1 MKKTIKAIILLCLMA
16 IMLFCIASCD
26 VLDSYLRNP
35 SEITPKET
43 TSDDTPVVK
52 DYKLVLVTDS
62 SINNNKVSNYVLTL
76 VIGADNKI
84 VAARFDCADITPAL
98 DEAGALIAQDSV
110 TTKVEYGA
118 SYGMAG
124 GSWAEQVKAFED
136 AIVGKTADE
145 VASLDLTLV
154 AGCTMPYSPY
164 TFKAL
169 VAKAFA
175 STLKVSFSTAD
186 TITVGTAINSAVKS
200 GKGGKVTVGSDFAGV
215 VMANGKV
222 VATMIDS
229 CEQSFTIADGALV
242 APETAAVSKNDQG
255 DTYGGGTPEAPA
267 MAAGHW
273 YQQAQAFADSTVGKT
288 AAELENLETVSDAL
302 AAAGCTMK
310 NTTGGYK
317 TTIIAAVGY
326 AR

>member
-1 MKKTIKAIILLCLMA
+1 MKEKFNAILKKINFQKNWKIFVAALVGVAVLITVIALLAGGKAPEA
-16 IMLFCIASCD
+16 EA
-26 VLDSYLRNP
+26 
-35 SEITPKET
+35 
-43 TSDDTPVVK
+43 K
-52 DYKLVLVTDS
+52 DYTLVVVTDS
-62 SINNNKVSNYVLTL
+62 SIDNNNKVSNYVLTL

-84 VAARFDCADITPAL
+84 VAARFDCAEITPAL

-169 VAKAFA
+169 VTKAFA

-200 GKGGKVTVGSDFAGV
+200 SRGGASATSDFAGV

-222 VATMIDS
+222 VATMLDS
-229 CEQSFTIADGALV
+229 CEQRFTIAEGVLV
-242 APETAAVSKNDQG
+242 APETAAVSKNEG
-255 DTYGGGTPEAPA
+255 EGYVMPA
-267 MAAGHW
+267 GSWAK
-273 YQQAQAFADSTVGKT
+273 QAQAFANSTVGKT

-302 AAAGCTMK
+302 AAAGCTMQ

>member
-1 MKKTIKAIILLCLMA
+1 MKEKFNAILKKINFQKNWKIFVAALVGVAVLITVIALLAGGKA
-16 IMLFCIASCD
+16 
-26 VLDSYLRNP
+26 
-35 SEITPKET
+35 PKAEA
-43 TSDDTPVVK
+43 K
-52 DYKLVLVTDS
+52 DYTLVVVTDS
-62 SINNNKVSNYVLTL
+62 SIDNNNKVSNYVLTL

-98 DEAGALIAQDSV
+98 DEAGALIAQTSV
-110 TTKVEYGA
+110 ATKVEQGA
-118 SYGMAG
+118 SYAMTS
-124 GSWAEQVKAFED
+124 GSWAEQAKAFED

-200 GKGGKVTVGSDFAGV
+200 GKGGKVAVGSDFAGV

-255 DTYGGGTPEAPA
+255 EGYVMPAGT
-267 MAAGHW
+267 W
-273 YQQAQAFADSTVGKT
+273 YKQAQAFADSTVGKT
-288 AAELENLETVSDAL
+288 ATELENLETVSDAL
-302 AAAGCTMK
+302 AAAGCTMQ

>member
-1 MKKTIKAIILLCLMA
+1 MKEKFNAILKKINFQKNWKIFVAALVGVAVLITVIALLAGGKAPEA
-16 IMLFCIASCD
+16 EA
-26 VLDSYLRNP
+26 
-35 SEITPKET
+35 
-43 TSDDTPVVK
+43 K
-52 DYKLVLVTDS
+52 DYTLVVVTDS
-62 SINNNKVSNYVLTL
+62 SIDNNNKVSNYVLTL

-98 DEAGALIAQDSV
+98 DEAGALIAQTSV
-110 TTKVEYGA
+110 ATKVEQGA
-118 SYGMAG
+118 SYAMTG
-124 GSWAEQVKAFED
+124 GSWAEQAKAFED

-200 GKGGKVTVGSDFAGV
+200 GKGGKVAVGSDFAGV

-229 CEQSFTIADGALV
+229 CEQSFTIAEGALV

-255 DTYGGGTPEAPA
+255 EGYVMPAGT
-267 MAAGHW
+267 W
-273 YQQAQAFADSTVGKT
+273 YKQAQAFADSTVGKT

-302 AAAGCTMK
+302 AAAGCTMQ

>member
-1 MKKTIKAIILLCLMA
+1 MKEKFNAILKKINFQKNWKIFVAALVGVAVLITVIALLAGGKAPEA
-16 IMLFCIASCD
+16 EA
-26 VLDSYLRNP
+26 
-35 SEITPKET
+35 
-43 TSDDTPVVK
+43 K
-52 DYKLVLVTDS
+52 DYTLVVVTDS
-62 SINNNKVSNYVLTL
+62 SIDNNNKVSNYVLTL

-98 DEAGALIAQDSV
+98 DEAGALIAQTSV
-110 TTKVEYGA
+110 ATKVEQGA
-118 SYGMAG
+118 SYAMTS
-124 GSWAEQVKAFED
+124 GSWAEQAKAFED

-175 STLKVSFSTAD
+175 STLKVNFSTAD

-200 GKGGKVTVGSDFAGV
+200 GKGGKVSVASDFAGV

-229 CEQSFTIADGALV
+229 CEQSFTIEDGALV

-255 DTYGGGTPEAPA
+255 ESYVMPAGT
-267 MAAGHW
+267 W
-273 YQQAQAFADSTVGKT
+273 YKQAQAFADSTVGKT
-288 AAELENLETVSDAL
+288 VDELANIDVVSDAL
-302 AAAGCTMK
+302 AAAGCTMQ

-317 TTIIAAVGY
+317 TTIIAAAGY

>member
-1 MKKTIKAIILLCLMA
+1 MKEKFNAILKKINFQKNWKIFVAALVGVAVLITVIALLAGGKAPEA
-16 IMLFCIASCD
+16 EA
-26 VLDSYLRNP
+26 
-35 SEITPKET
+35 
-43 TSDDTPVVK
+43 K
-52 DYKLVLVTDS
+52 DYTLVVVTDS
-62 SINNNKVSNYVLTL
+62 SIDNNNKVSNYVLTL

-98 DEAGALIAQDSV
+98 DEAGALIAQTSV
-110 TTKVEYGA
+110 ATKVEQGA
-118 SYGMAG
+118 SYAMTS
-124 GSWAEQVKAFED
+124 GSWAEQAKAFED

-200 GKGGKVTVGSDFAGV
+200 GKGGKVAVGSDFAGV

-229 CEQSFTIADGALV
+229 CEQSFTIEDGALV

-255 DTYGGGTPEAPA
+255 EGYVMPAGT
-267 MAAGHW
+267 W
-273 YQQAQAFADSTVGKT
+273 YKQAQAFADSTVGKT
-288 AAELENLETVSDAL
+288 ATELENLETVSDAL
-302 AAAGCTMK
+302 AAAGCTMQ